1 MAWEKRRGKR
11 YYYHS
16 ERDGDGRVL
25 KRYVGARE
33 IAEAVARAEETR
45 RRAREAQ
52 RKRDQEELE
61 RLEALAAPVLA
72 IDEAAEVLTRAAL
85 VASGYHRHRGEWRL
99 RRV

>member
-16 ERDGDGRVL
+16 ERDGDGRVF
-25 KRYVGARE
+25 KRYVGAGE
-33 IAEAVARAEETR
+33 IAEALARAEETR